1 MAPTR
6 CIPTVLLAALACA
19 AHAQPQSQSQYA
31 PSRPSTVSRP
41 SAPTVEFDEAGNPRN
56 GSTGSGGTAA
66 IGADA
71 SATGTPAPT
80 GARPN
85 TRPNT
90 RATTTQ
96 MLGAGAFGQSDGLE
110 NAVNSGT
117 PPSWDRK
124 GGVRKVC
131 PPELENRNNVCVP
144 PLGSILSR

>member
-6 CIPTVLLAALACA
+6 CIPAVLLAALACA
-19 AHAQPQSQSQYA
+19 AHAQSSQYST
-31 PSRPSTVSRP
+31 SRPSTASRA
-41 SAPTVEFDEAGNPRN
+41 SGPTVEFDEAGNPRN
-56 GSTGSGGTAA
+56 GVPGGGGTAA
-66 IGADA
+66 IGAESTA
-71 SATGTPAPT
+71 PATSGMRAPART
-80 GARPN
+80 
-85 TRPNT
+85 
-90 RATTTQ
+90 TTTQ

-124 GGVRKVC
+124 AGMRKVC